1 MKCELCSSGKRE
13 CKWRLCLPCM
23 KAMSRLWMIVS
34 AAEPP
39 AGQTV
44 TVQAAVGTTY
54 APVTAVTPKF
64 ESL

>member
-1 MKCELCSSGKRE
+1 MKCESCSSGKRE
-13 CKWRLCLPCM
+13 RKQRLFLPCVG
-23 KAMSRLWMIVS
+23 AMSRPFKIVS

-44 TVQAAVGTTY
+44 TEQAAVGTTY

-64 ESL
+64 GSL